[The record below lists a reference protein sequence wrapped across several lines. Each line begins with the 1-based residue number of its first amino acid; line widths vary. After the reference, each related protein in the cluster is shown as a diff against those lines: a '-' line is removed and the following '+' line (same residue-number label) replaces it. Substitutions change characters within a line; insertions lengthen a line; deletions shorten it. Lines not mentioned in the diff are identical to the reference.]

1 MKSNS
6 RIIGAVLM
14 GVGTWAIARYV
25 QKSIRQKQT
34 VVAKKIKREALQEW
48 EGEGGNIID
57 PVRRATAS

>member
-6 RIIGAVLM
+6 RIIGVVLM
-14 GVGTWAIARYV
+14 GFGTWALARYV
-25 QKSIRQKQT
+25 QNSIKQKQK

-57 PVRRATAS
+57 PVRPSPAS

>member
-1 MKSNS
+1 MKNNS

-25 QKSIRQKQT
+25 QSAMQQQKKL
-34 VVAKKIKREALQEW
+34 VAKKFKREALQEW

-57 PVRRATAS
+57 PVRRSAAS